1 MRFCVYMKKCIA
13 SSSNK
18 IFYIQKTIF
27 YSANN
32 AESNAVLHDTIA
44 CSSIFIW
51 PTRKLLLPRQQNF
64 RGMNGAHSASPIR
77 GELGYAHWPQ
87 LGTQFIALLGTK
99 FGPFRA
105 NTL

>member
-1 MRFCVYMKKCIA
+1 MTKKMVRIFEGKSKKMSRKRVKICKNVYILFKTLDIFSSGPAVGSSTPGPA
-13 SSSNK
+13 SPDSK
-18 IFYIQKTIF
+18 
-27 YSANN
+27 
-32 AESNAVLHDTIA
+32 
-44 CSSIFIW
+44 
-51 PTRKLLLPRQQNF
+51 NF